1 VYEPAAEHRE
11 RLGTGDSALPL
22 FPTNPHSATL
32 LDYSVACGKQI
43 LCVAQKKIE
52 RADAAPDIAV
62 RCRADYKMLRAPAHG
77 QTTF

>member
-22 FPTNPHSATL
+22 FPTNPHSGTL
-32 LDYSVACGKQI
+32 LDHSLAWGKKI
-43 LCVAQKKIE
+43 FGFSQKKLE
-52 RADAAPDIAV
+52 RAQAAPDIAV
-62 RCRADYKMLRAPAHG
+62 SNRADYKMLRGRFVA